1 MERIVSGMKC
11 RIVDHKE
18 PFLVS
23 FKRANIE
30 WKKKY
35 KRYLGQSALVLD
47 LLEDNTVMLKMKNG
61 KEYKFPVDCVQ
72 RLEEVNPHLNKEKLI
87 WHDKRLDHGKRSV
100 IAAENVADTVFS
112 DEFSR
117 DTTSTSEESK
127 GNRSNGR
134 SASIERISNS
144 KIIRRQSKDLV
155 ILTRQTKEFSDLQQ
169 LLETFSLQKYYK
181 NLVDEGFETIEYLSH
196 AEMEDLRDIGLKRG
210 HARRLLRVLQE
221 WRSNPNCTFQS
232 ISGKLQKTFSQ
243 VDSFTRRSSM
253 NSGRGSSISR
263 SSIPEYELF
272 APNDMDILPLIDT
285 QSGSRNVWNW
295 VSPMSDGH
303 NGRKDEGFIII
314 PFDQRPLGFG
324 IMSPLSV
331 GSMVSRIT
339 DDSLKVKGLD
349 LFLPVLFIN
358 NIEIGRWNLEDVAH
372 VISHTDLPF
381 TITFGLQPYLR
392 PGQDVMVRKDNRW
405 HRAIVVRISKRSRK
419 VTVKY
424 SNSSPTL
431 SNTEKISDYNRL
443 KLPQE
448 PGLEGSHG
456 PAPQGQLTLTTSG
469 PSPEKQLVSKIQNTD
484 TKSALL
490 SSIPR
495 NKQQPVSDFN
505 VNMNKQRD
513 VGVFENR
520 KLQRSAHDKTRL
532 NKSCGDIM
540 KPDGKIAIVDVNSM
554 DFSTSSSVE
563 DIPSHAVSEI
573 V

>member
-61 KEYKFPVDCVQ
+61 KEYKFPSDCVQ
-72 RLEEVNPHLNKEKLI
+72 RLEEVNPQLNKEKLK
-87 WHDKRLDHGKRSV
+87 WHDKRLGHCKRSV
-100 IAAENVADTVFS
+100 LADENVSDAVFS

-127 GNRSNGR
+127 GNRSIAR
-134 SASIERISNS
+134 SASIERVSSS

-196 AEMEDLRDIGLKRG
+196 AEMEDLRASGLKRG

-221 WRSNPNCTFQS
+221 WRLNPNCTLQS
-232 ISGKLQKTFSQ
+232 INGKLQKRFSQ
-243 VDSFTRRSSM
+243 VDSFTRRSSL

-272 APNDMDILPLIDT
+272 APNDMGILPLIDT
-285 QSGSRNVWNW
+285 NQSGSRNVWNW
-295 VSPMSDGH
+295 VSPMSDGQT
-303 NGRKDEGFIII
+303 GRKDEGFIII

-358 NIEIGRWNLEDVAH
+358 NTEIGRWNLEDVAH

-392 PGQDVMVRKDNRW
+392 PGQDVMVRRDSQW
-405 HRAIVVRISKRSRK
+405 HRGMVVRISKRSRK

-424 SNSSPTL
+424 CDFPATL
-431 SNTEKISDYNRL
+431 SNIEKISDYNRL
-443 KLPQE
+443 KLPKE
-448 PGLEGSHG
+448 SGLEGSHG
-456 PAPQGQLTLTTSG
+456 PAQQGQLTLSTSDS
-469 PSPEKQLVSKIQNTD
+469 SPEKQVVTKRQNTD
-484 TKSALL
+484 TKSELL
-490 SSIPR
+490 SFPR
-495 NKQQPVSDFN
+495 NKQHPVSASN
-505 VNMNKQRD
+505 VTINMQRD
-513 VGVFENR
+513 VGDLENR
-520 KLQRSAHDKTRL
+520 KLRRSEHDETRL
-532 NKSCGDIM
+532 YKSCGDIM

-563 DIPSHAVSEI
+563 DIPNHAVSEI

>member
-1 MERIVSGMKC
+1 MEKIASGMKC

-61 KEYKFPVDCVQ
+61 KEYKFPSDCVQ
-72 RLEEVNPHLNKEKLI
+72 RLEEVNQQLTKEKLK
-87 WHDKRLDHGKRSV
+87 WYDKPRDYSKRSV
-100 IAAENVADTVFS
+100 ILDENVGDAVSS
-112 DEFSR
+112 DAFSR

-127 GNRSNGR
+127 GNRSVAR
-134 SASIERISNS
+134 SASIERVSNS

-155 ILTRQTKEFSDLQQ
+155 VLTRQTKEFSDLQQ
-169 LLETFSLQKYYK
+169 LLETFSLQKYYR

-196 AEMEDLRDIGLKRG
+196 AEMDDLRASGLKRG

-221 WRSNPNCTFQS
+221 WRLNPNCTFQS
-232 ISGKLQKTFSQ
+232 INGKLQKRLSQ
-243 VDSFTRRSSM
+243 VDSFARRSSLT
-253 NSGRGSSISR
+253 NSGRGSIISR

-272 APNDMDILPLIDT
+272 APNDLDVLPMLDN

-295 VSPMSDGH
+295 VSPMSDCP

-314 PFDQRPLGFG
+314 PFDKRPLGFG

-358 NIEIGRWNLEDVAH
+358 NIEIGRWTLEDVAH
-372 VISHTDLPF
+372 VISHTNLPF

-392 PGQDVMVRKDNRW
+392 PGQDVMVRRDNQW
-405 HRAIVVRISKRSRK
+405 HRGMVVRISKKSRK

-424 SNSSPTL
+424 CDSPPTL
-431 SNTEKISDYNRL
+431 NNIEKISDYNRL
-443 KLPQE
+443 KLPKE
-448 PGLEGSHG
+448 PGLEGSPS
-456 PAPQGQLTLTTSG
+456 PAQQGQLTLTTSG
-469 PSPEKQLVSKIQNTD
+469 SLPENHVVTKMQNTD
-484 TKSALL
+484 TKSELVPL
-490 SSIPR
+490 ISR
-495 NKQQPVSDFN
+495 NKQHPVSASNIIID
-505 VNMNKQRD
+505 KQHD

-520 KLQRSAHDKTRL
+520 KLHRSEHDETRS
-532 NKSCGDIM
+532 NKSCVDLM
-540 KPDGKIAIVDVNSM
+540 KPDGKIAIVDVNE
-554 DFSTSSSVE
+554 FSTSSSVE
-563 DIPSHAVSEI
+563 DVPNHAVSGF